1 MCGRFINLTKTS
13 SLKKKFDI
21 VSSQIKDL
29 TSYNISPSQTSNII
43 FKKNVIKIDESMWG
57 YSYFDKKNNQ
67 EKNIINSRIET
78 INNKLLFKESY
89 YKRKCIIPLNGYYEW
104 SLIDNNKIPF
114 FIHIPPC
121 EPMYL
126 AGIWKYINFKK
137 DDKKVFTI
145 ITKNANENIRKIH
158 HRMPVLLSIEE
169 GVEYLE
175 DDNSS
180 FLNDN
185 FSSSLES
192 ELDFYSVSKFVDN
205 PLNNS
210 KKCILPIN

>member
-21 VSSQIKDL
+21 VSPQTKDL
-29 TSYNISPSQTSNII
+29 ISYNISPSQTSNII
-43 FKKNVIKIDESMWG
+43 FKKNIINIDESKWG
-57 YSYFDKKNNQ
+57 YSFFDKKNNQ

-78 INNKLLFKESY
+78 INNKVLFKESY

-145 ITKNANENIRKIH
+145 ITKNANDNIRKIH
-158 HRMPVLLSIEE
+158 HRMPIVLSIEE
-169 GVEYLE
+169 AEIYMH
-175 DDNSS
+175 DDKSL
-180 FLNDN
+180 FLNN
-185 FSSSLES
+185 SFSSNLES
-192 ELDFYSVSKFVDN
+192 ELDFYPVSKFVNN

-210 KKCILPIN
+210 KECIKSN

>member
-1 MCGRFINLTKTS
+1 MCGRFINLIKTN

-21 VSSQIKDL
+21 SSSQTKDL
-29 TSYNISPSQTSNII
+29 ISYNISPSQTSNII
-43 FKKNVIKIDESMWG
+43 FKKNIINIDESKWG
-57 YSYFDKKNNQ
+57 YSFFDKKNNQ

-78 INNKLLFKESY
+78 INNKVLFKESY

>member
-1 MCGRFINLTKTS
+1 MCGRFINLIKTN

-21 VSSQIKDL
+21 SSSQTKDL
-29 TSYNISPSQTSNII
+29 ISYNISPSQTSNII
-43 FKKNVIKIDESMWG
+43 FKKNTINIDESKWG
-57 YSYFDKKNNQ
+57 YSFFDKKNNQ

-78 INNKLLFKESY
+78 INNKVLFKESY

-126 AGIWKYINFKK
+126 AGIWKYISFNK

-145 ITKNANENIRKIH
+145 ITKNANKNIRKIH
-158 HRMPVLLSIEE
+158 HRMPILLSVEE
-169 GVEYLE
+169 AEEYLD